1 MSGGGG
7 GIGVCSLSL
16 SFVMIL
22 IGAWVVVDFK
32 VVKLLRVLLN
42 VVAVDV
48 VVLWVVVVVVVTNKP
63 SSVSLLTWKSFCA
76 STDDEN
82 SWYTK
87 QNKPQIDIYLGWH
100 TYQHTDLT
108 IKVAAILSIC
118 RVVAHLNLDKHK
130 EFSKSCP
137 WCRAMQFYNY

>member
-7 GIGVCSLSL
+7 GVWICSLAL
-16 SFVMIL
+16 SVVMIL

-32 VVKLLRVLLN
+32 VVILLRVLLN

-76 STDDEN
+76 STIVIRVHDN
-82 SWYTK
+82 
-87 QNKPQIDIYLGWH
+87 IYLLSKKASNR
-100 TYQHTDLT
+100 YIILVDILT
-108 IKVAAILSIC
+108 NTRI
-118 RVVAHLNLDKHK
+118 
-130 EFSKSCP
+130 
-137 WCRAMQFYNY
+137 